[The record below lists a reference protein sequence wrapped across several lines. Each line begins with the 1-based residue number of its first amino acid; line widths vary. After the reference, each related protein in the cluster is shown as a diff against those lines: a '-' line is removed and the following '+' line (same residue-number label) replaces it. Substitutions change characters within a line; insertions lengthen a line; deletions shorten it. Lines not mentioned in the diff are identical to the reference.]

1 MVTGI
6 DLVREQLLI
15 ADGGP
20 LSFRQEDVRLSG
32 HSIQCRINAED
43 PLRGFVPT
51 PGRITRYR
59 EPAGPG
65 VRVDSGAAEGAVIS
79 ELYDPMIAKLI
90 VWDSDR
96 DRARRRMLRALG
108 EFEIEGVS
116 SLIGLHTAIMEHPE
130 FAAGGTLREFV
141 EGGGYARSV
150 SATQAS
156 GGGGAAQPV
165 VRELVAEV
173 DGKRFR
179 VSLVEPEPPGRA
191 RLRERRALIAERSH
205 RGGGGGE
212 VVRSP
217 MQGNVLR
224 VAVSEGDQVEAGQVL
239 LVVEAM
245 KMENEIVSHRAGIVE
260 GISATEG
267 AQVTSGQELLRVI

>member
-1 MVTGI
+1 
-6 DLVREQLLI
+6 
-15 ADGGP
+15 
-20 LSFRQEDVRLSG
+20 VRLSG

-43 PLRGFVPT
+43 PLHGFVPT
-51 PGRITRYR
+51 PGTITRYR
-59 EPAGPG
+59 EPAGAG

-116 SLIGLHTAIMEHPE
+116 SLIGLHTAIMEHTD

-141 EGGGYARSV
+141 EGGGYARS
-150 SATQAS
+150 AS
-156 GGGGAAQPV
+156 TAKPAAGGGGGAAAPA

-179 VSLVEPEPPGRA
+179 VSLVDPEPPGRT

-224 VAVSEGDQVEAGQVL
+224 VAVAEGDRVESGQVL

-260 GISATEG
+260 RISAAEG
-267 AQVTSGQELLRVI
+267 AQVTSGQELLRVV